1 MKRRAFISGLTLP
14 WAAAATRVLAQAS
27 TAHGAPQIG
36 QVSRDSVWVPTPER
50 MIHRMLQLADTTRGD
65 LVFDLGSGD
74 GRVPIYAAR
83 HFGARAIGIEL
94 EDNLVRL
101 AQRSARD
108 QGVSHRVRFLRQDLF
123 EADISRASVIALYLS
138 PGGMTKLKP
147 RLLAQKPG
155 TRVVSHQFHLDDWEP
170 DEIVRVEGRTGYL
183 WVVPADVRG
192 AWTISGAGEELR
204 VHIGQKHQ
212 MLETRGERGG
222 RPVNVIGARLRGN
235 QIGFTSFDR
244 DGASVRYAGRLVGTA
259 LVGATTADSGLS
271 LRWRGTQT

>member
-138 PGGMTKLKP
+138 PDGMTKLKP

-170 DEIVRVEGRTGYL
+170 DEVVRVEGRTGYL

-212 MLETRGERGG
+212 MLVTSGERGG

-259 LVGATTADSGLS
+259 LVGQTTADSGLS